1 MTIVSSY
8 SIDERGNVHGWV
20 KDHAGIEKHLNAAW
34 LIFVQLVELYTSSC
48 HFNHW
53 VWELQGKEDTYLSKD
68 HVSVSPRKS
77 DDIELDKE
85 LKNQQKEEHSSVVEV
100 VIQQLQA
107 H

>member
-1 MTIVSSY
+1 VRI
-8 SIDERGNVHGWV
+8 
-20 KDHAGIEKHLNAAW
+20 K
-34 LIFVQLVELYTSSC
+34 
-48 HFNHW
+48 
-53 VWELQGKEDTYLSKD
+53 GKEDTYLSKD
-68 HVSVSPRKS
+68 HVSVCPCKS